1 MNLYIIQIPSQCL
14 LENKDILCIEDMYHS
29 DILNIKVGQKE
40 LYKGNN
46 PKEFKNDKHYT
57 KDTFINEVVCKTG
70 SIDYRNFD
78 CLIEIINVIHNL
90 NLYKNISSFK
100 LGKK

>member
-1 MNLYIIQIPSQCL
+1 MNIKIDYKNKLHSIGKDSTTIQH
-14 LENKDILCIEDMYHS
+14 IEDA
-29 DILNIKVGQKE
+29 IKSR
-40 LYKGNN
+40 Y